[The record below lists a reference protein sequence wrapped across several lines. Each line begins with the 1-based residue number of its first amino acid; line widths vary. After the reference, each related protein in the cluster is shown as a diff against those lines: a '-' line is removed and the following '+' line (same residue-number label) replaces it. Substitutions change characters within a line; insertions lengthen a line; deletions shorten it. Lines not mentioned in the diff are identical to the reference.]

1 MNTFDHSRHKLIA
14 VDANG
19 QHLHVT
25 VQELER
31 ETREVVN
38 AGEVIYVPETIVQRL
53 ITLEEF
59 ARAAAEKV
67 NKIEADYHAA
77 RQDVAALVAK
87 LDAILKAPHE
97 FNLAPMAHYHD
108 TKGVKAA

>member
-1 MNTFDHSRHKLIA
+1 MDSVGRSWRDRIAEHRTVERH
-14 VDANG
+14 
-19 QHLHVT
+19 
-25 VQELER
+25 
-31 ETREVVN
+31 TREVKD
-38 AGEVIYVPETIVQRL
+38 VPPEILAR
-53 ITLEEF
+53 IEALEEF